1 MSKDD
6 WAPAGIE
13 PARLHMCCSAL
24 TTELRRLTKAWGK
37 GGGGKEG
44 GGRGRG
50 RGVTTLASPH
60 TRRFRF
66 KIHAICAFLL
76 GV

>member
-24 TTELRRLTKAWGK
+24 TTELRRLTRARARAK
-37 GGGGKEG
+37 GGGGGARREGEG
-44 GGRGRG
+44 GGGGAGEARARCYN
-50 RGVTTLASPH
+50 SS
-60 TRRFRF
+60 
-66 KIHAICAFLL
+66 
-76 GV
+76 

>member
-24 TTELRRLTKAWGK
+24 TTELRRLTRARARARGEGEGRGR
-37 GGGGKEG
+37 GGEG
-44 GGRGRG
+44 GGRGGGGRARRG

-60 TRRFRF
+60 TRRF
-66 KIHAICAFLL
+66 I
-76 GV
+76 

>member
-24 TTELRRLTKAWGK
+24 TTELRRLTRARAR
-37 GGGGKEG
+37 GGGGGRG

-50 RGVTTLASPH
+50 EGLQ
-60 TRRFRF
+60 
-66 KIHAICAFLL
+66 L
-76 GV
+76 

>member
-24 TTELRRLTKAWGK
+24 TTELRRLTRARARGEGERRWR
-37 GGGGKEG
+37 GGGRGGRARG

-50 RGVTTLASPH
+50 EVLQ
-60 TRRFRF
+60 
-66 KIHAICAFLL
+66 L
-76 GV
+76 

>member
-13 PARLHMCCSAL
+13 PARQHMCCSAL
-24 TTELRRLTKAWGK
+24 TTELRRLTRARAK
-37 GGGGKEG
+37 GGGGRGARGEG
-44 GGRGRG
+44 GGRGGGRG

-60 TRRFRF
+60 TRRF
-66 KIHAICAFLL
+66 I
-76 GV
+76 